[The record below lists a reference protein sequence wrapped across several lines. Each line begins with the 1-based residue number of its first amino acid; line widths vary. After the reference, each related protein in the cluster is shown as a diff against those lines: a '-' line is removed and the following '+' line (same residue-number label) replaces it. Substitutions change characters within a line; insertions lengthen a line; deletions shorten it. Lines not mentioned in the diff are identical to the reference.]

1 MAELVSVD
9 ESGRLVLP
17 KRIRKKLGLEQ
28 GGVVALELRGSD
40 LGIRPVSTDRSAA
53 KAISKMKLP
62 VGKWEKIEEE
72 VAKGVST
79 E

>member
-9 ESGRLVLP
+9 KSGRLVLP

-28 GGVVALELRGSD
+28 GGVVALELRGSG
-40 LGIRPVSTDRSAA
+40 LAIERISAEKSAA
-53 KAISKMKLP
+53 KAISKMHLP
-62 VGKWEKIEEE
+62 IGPWEKTEKEI
-72 VAKGVST
+72 AKGIST